1 MTKPIK
7 IALCL
12 SGEPRYSMFCFPYI
26 YESFINLGNKYEVD
40 VFCYFRKP
48 FRAFYSYKP
57 KSYLYDT
64 FYEKEVWKFID
75 NIKLPDVLQK
85 NKNFYDSYT
94 QQTNLII
101 NPILMFDGMYK
112 SFKIANDYSN
122 YDIYIRSRYDFFTKN
137 QIQLHPVLEKI
148 QEKKFDLFIPEK
160 EKTLNGIENIEY
172 SDQFAIG
179 NFKGMERYVNVLSD
193 LNNLL
198 EITKEWRGERW
209 LFNYLNNS
217 NVRIHQEYMELNLIR
232 EVVIGTDTFSPDPTY
247 IDI

>member
-26 YESFINLGNKYEVD
+26 YESFINLGNRYEVD
-40 VFCYFRKP
+40 VFCHFRKP
-48 FRAFYSYKP
+48 FRAFYSYRP
-57 KSYLYDT
+57 KSYFYDT

-85 NKNFYDSYT
+85 SKNFYDSYT

-112 SFKIANDYSN
+112 SFKLANDYDN

-137 QIQLHPVLEKI
+137 QIELNPILEKI

-160 EKTLNGIENIEY
+160 METLNKIENIEY

-179 NFKGMERYVNVLSD
+179 NFKGMKRYVNVL
-193 LNNLL
+193 
-198 EITKEWRGERW
+198 
-209 LFNYLNNS
+209 
-217 NVRIHQEYMELNLIR
+217 
-232 EVVIGTDTFSPDPTY
+232 
-247 IDI
+247 